1 MLNDRRKI
9 LTSLTLIV
17 LLVVII
23 LPPLRAT
30 VFENLIL
37 NQIDQKATIQVE
49 ESLTRALA
57 GFALARVTNGV
68 ISVIQES
75 EVAVSPA
82 GVGLSL
88 ALGQILDPLNDM
100 VERFSWVML
109 VALTSLGVQRFLI
122 EVSPWMGIQLLG
134 SLALLLWLAG
144 LWLGHWIRIDLT
156 TLGKRLLFLAIVVR
170 FAVPLTAALN
180 QATYDYF
187 LADRYS
193 VASSSIAETNAELQ
207 QVEAVPN
214 TAENESWWQQF
225 TSRLKQAEQAI
236 DFERIQSWLKQRS
249 TQMIDSFLDLLVVF
263 LLNTVILPL
272 AFLWGIFRLFKTLTG
287 MPLLPQVEQTVAG
300 RITGSKPE
308 KK

>member
-9 LTSLTLIV
+9 LTSLALIV
-17 LLVVII
+17 LLTVIV
-23 LPPLRAT
+23 LPPLRAV
-30 VFENLIL
+30 VFENPLL
-37 NQIDQKATIQVE
+37 NQVDQTATTRVE

-57 GFALARVTNGV
+57 SFALARVTNGV

-82 GVGLSL
+82 GVGLNL

-122 EVSPWMGIQLLG
+122 EVSPWLGIQLLG

-144 LWLGHWIRIDLT
+144 LWLGHWIRVDLAF
-156 TLGKRLLFLAIVVR
+156 LGKRLLFLAIVVR

-180 QATYDYF
+180 QTTYEYF

-193 VASSSIAETNAELQ
+193 VASSSIAETNTELQ
-207 QVEAVPN
+207 LVEVIPE
-214 TAENESWWQQF
+214 TGESESWWQQI

-236 DFERIQSWLKQRS
+236 DFERIQNWLKQRS
-249 TQMIDSFLDLLVVF
+249 SQMVDSFLDLLVVF
-263 LLNTVILPL
+263 LLNTVILPI
-272 AFLWGIFRLFKTLTG
+272 AFLWGVFRLFKALTG
-287 MPLLPQVEQTVAG
+287 APLLPKVERAVTQKIIDSRTK
-300 RITGSKPE
+300 T
-308 KK
+308 